1 MTPAKAFN
9 DQIAAYPVASAV
21 ILMVVSSGFFSG
33 QHGVVRFLAPD
44 IHPLEL
50 VFFRNLFGFA
60 VFIPW
65 LIRNGFGAMGTRR
78 LGTHALR
85 ACTNMVSLI
94 AFFTAL
100 SLIQLADAA
109 ALFLSVPLFV
119 CFGAIVFM
127 GEHVGPARWIALAI
141 GCAGALLIIRPG
153 FGVVGLGT
161 LLVLVA
167 AVFAASTRLLA
178 KSLSRT
184 DSPAAIVAYVTLLM
198 LPVTLIP
205 AAFVWT
211 WPSLAQIP
219 WLIAIGAFGSFGQ
232 LATVKA
238 YSLVDVS
245 FAEPMVFTRLIWAAV
260 IGYFAFSE
268 IPGIWIWIGGAVIIA
283 ATTILIRQRNS

>member
-1 MTPAKAFN
+1 MPLAKTFDN
-9 DQIAAYPVASAV
+9 RIAAHPVASAV
-21 ILMVVSSGFFSG
+21 ILMVISSGFFSG

-44 IHPLEL
+44 IHPFEL

-65 LIRNGFGAMGTRR
+65 LVRNGVGAMSTRR

-85 ACTNMVSLI
+85 ACANMGSLMT
-94 AFFTAL
+94 FFTAL
-100 SLIQLADAA
+100 SLIPLADAA

-127 GEHVGPARWIALAI
+127 GEHVGPSRWIALAI
-141 GCAGALLIIRPG
+141 GCVGALLIIRPG
-153 FGVVGLGT
+153 FEVIDFGT
-161 LLVLVA
+161 ILVLVA
-167 AVFAASTRLLA
+167 ALFAATTRLLA

-205 AAFVWT
+205 ATFVWT

-245 FAEPMVFTRLIWAAV
+245 FAEPIVFTRLLWAAA

-268 IPGIWIWIGGAVIIA
+268 IPGIWIWVGGGVIVA
-283 ATTILIRQRNS
+283 ATTILIRRR